1 MKITQRLL
9 ERKFYISAIVWTIT
23 ITALSLLSLQQLPSI
38 SIIKFK
44 DKIIH
49 FMFYFVFV
57 FLWCKA
63 FNATIKKSIVIVFV
77 AIVYGIIIEALQD
90 ALTTNRVADVYD
102 ALTNTLGAVTA
113 ALFLRLK
120 NYL

>member
-1 MKITQRLL
+1 
-9 ERKFYISAIVWTIT
+9 
-23 ITALSLLSLQQLPSI
+23 
-38 SIIKFK
+38 
-44 DKIIH
+44 
-49 FMFYFVFV
+49 MFYFVFV